1 MNVDEELDKKLVS
14 KNMRKYLLQHMIS
27 HIKIETTIAQS
38 TQPDKIFML

>member
-27 HIKIETTIAQS
+27 HIKIETIAQS